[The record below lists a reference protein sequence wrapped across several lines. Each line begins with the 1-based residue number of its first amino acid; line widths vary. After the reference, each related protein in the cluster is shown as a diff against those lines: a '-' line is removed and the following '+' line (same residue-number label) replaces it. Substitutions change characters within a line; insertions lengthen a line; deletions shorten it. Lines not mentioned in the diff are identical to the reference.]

1 MVAIIVISIAVI
13 LSAFVVLG
21 YFGRV
26 SIQKRDGLLEKNG
39 YFVGR
44 TVEEA
49 QAALGSYSRQYS
61 RWGGRVDYVWGAGS
75 SSVLLISNE
84 QGKIV
89 DYCPGRKGKK
99 FVLHYFE
106 QNRDAIVG
114 KKVWD
119 IKRDLGESNEYVSFD
134 FGEACDTWKAAKRT
148 LIEVWSKGDTCTNL
162 VFKKI

>member
-1 MVAIIVISIAVI
+1 MAIIVIFIAVI

-26 SIQKRDGLLEKNG
+26 SMQKRGRLLEKNG
-39 YFVGR
+39 FFVER

-49 QAALGSYSRQYS
+49 QAALGLYSRRYS

-84 QGKIV
+84 QRTVV
-89 DYCPGRKGKK
+89 DYCPGRKGPK
-99 FVLHYFE
+99 FVSHYFE
-106 QNRDAIVG
+106 QNKDSIVG

-134 FGEACDTWKAAKRT
+134 FGETCDTWKATKRT
-148 LIEVWSKGDTCTNL
+148 IIEVWSKGDTCTNL